1 MLAFKKIILIC
12 LVTLYFPGLPQYF
25 GRAALAMMTWIFVML
40 MAMNSP
46 LAQNSVTGMRIGSV
60 TVDELPGLRPVVE
73 TQSPIQAQLSLL
85 TDPYRLLIDMPD
97 ASWQVAGLLRS
108 GNLDIGLASA
118 YRFGSP
124 KPGVGRL
131 VIELNQPAAPARA
144 FTLPPAS
151 GGERFVVDL
160 VNVGDTAFMVAAAAL
175 KKSSDAAFA
184 SSPADLRSAN
194 SPTKAVSQR
203 MKLPKSK
210 RSLQTEQSAGT
221 SEPAIASALMP
232 KRKNRRW
239 IVFIDAG
246 HGGKDP
252 GAIGKS
258 GTKEKVVTLAAAR
271 DLAKQLAATGKIQPM
286 LARRD
291 DRYLRL
297 RERIR
302 LARRQQ
308 ADVFISL
315 HADSAQS
322 GKAHGISVF
331 TLSDTA
337 SDKEA
342 AALARKENRADLIGG
357 PDLGAEDPDA
367 AGELLRMFQ
376 RESMNQSSHLAAA
389 ILMQIRDMPGGDR
402 RGHRFAGFAVLKAP
416 DMPSVLVEMGFLSN
430 HNDEQNLRNSD
441 YLRELNRRLKT
452 AIINYLRTHGPK
464 L

>member
-60 TVDELPGLRPVVE
+60 TVDELPGLRLVVE

>member
-1 MLAFKKIILIC
+1 MPYLSGFSLYSVRMAFIT
-12 LVTLYFPGLPQYF
+12 V
-25 GRAALAMMTWIFVML
+25 TWICVLLTVMT
-40 MAMNSP
+40 SS
-46 LAQNSVTGMRIGSV
+46 LAQNSVTGMRIGAV
-60 TVDELPGLRPVVE
+60 QIDESPGLRLVVE
-73 TQSPIQAQLSLL
+73 TRSPMQARLSLL
-85 TDPYRLLIDMPD
+85 TDPYRLVIDMPD
-97 ASWQVAGLLRS
+97 ARWQVDGLSQRGDL
-108 GNLDIGLASA
+108 GTELARV

-124 KPGVGRL
+124 KPDTGRL
-131 VIELNQPAAPARA
+131 VIELDQPAAPVRV

-175 KKSSDAAFA
+175 KKSPDTIFLALPSD
-184 SSPADLRSAN
+184 LTTAN
-194 SPTKAVSQR
+194 SPTKPVGKK

-210 RSLQTEQSAGT
+210 GSMQKKQSAVAGK
-221 SEPAIASALMP
+221 SAIDTASML
-232 KRKNRRW
+232 KRSKRRW
-239 IVFIDAG
+239 VVFIDAG

-258 GTKEKVVTLAAAR
+258 GTKEKAVTLAAAR
-271 DLAKQLAATGKIQPM
+271 DLAKQLAASGKIRPI

-308 ADVFISL
+308 SDVFISL

-322 GKAHGISVF
+322 GNAHGISVF

-342 AALARKENRADLIGG
+342 ASLARKENKADLIGG

-376 RESMNQSSHLAAA
+376 RESMNQSAHLAAA
-389 ILMQIRDMPGGDR
+389 IMAKIRDMPGSDR

-416 DMPSVLVEMGFLSN
+416 DMPSVLIEMGFLSN
-430 HNDEQNLRNSD
+430 RDDEKNLRDPD
-441 YLRELNRRLKT
+441 YLRKLNSRLTK
-452 AIINYLRTHGPK
+452 AIINYLNLYGPK

>member
-1 MLAFKKIILIC
+1 MFFVHMAF
-12 LVTLYFPGLPQYF
+12 V
-25 GRAALAMMTWIFVML
+25 AVTWICVMFTV
-40 MAMNSP
+40 MSSS
-46 LAQNSVTGMRIGSV
+46 LAQNSVTGMRIGTLNIDDSS
-60 TVDELPGLRPVVE
+60 GLRLVVE
-73 TQSPIQAQLSLL
+73 TRSPLQAQLSLL
-85 TDPYRLLIDMPD
+85 TDPYRLVIDMPNTR
-97 ASWQVAGLLRS
+97 WQVDSLSPS
-108 GNLDIGLASA
+108 GDLGTRMAIA

-124 KPGVGRL
+124 KPDIGRL
-131 VIELNQPAAPARA
+131 VIELDQPAAPVRA

-175 KKSSDAAFA
+175 KKSQGVKFFPQ
-184 SSPADLRSAN
+184 PADLTTAN
-194 SPTKAVSQR
+194 SPTKAVDQR

-210 RSLQTEQSAGT
+210 RLMQKKQSAVP
-221 SEPAIASALMP
+221 SKSAIDTALTL
-232 KRKNRRW
+232 KRANRRW
-239 IVFIDAG
+239 VVFIDAG

-252 GAIGKS
+252 GAIGRS
-258 GTKEKVVTLAAAR
+258 GTREKDVTIAAAR
-271 DLAKQLAATGKIQPM
+271 DLAKQLAATGKIRPI

-302 LARRQQ
+302 LARRQHS
-308 ADVFISL
+308 DVFISL

-322 GKAHGISVF
+322 GKARGISVF

-342 AALARKENRADLIGG
+342 AALARKENKADLIGG
-357 PDLGAEDPDA
+357 PNLAAEDPDA

-376 RESMNQSSHLAAA
+376 RESMNQSAYLAAT
-389 ILMQIRDMPGGDR
+389 IMTKIRDMPGSDR

-416 DMPSVLVEMGFLSN
+416 DMPSVLIEMGFLSN
-430 HNDEQNLRNSD
+430 RDDEKNLRNSE
-441 YLRELNRRLKT
+441 YLRKLNRRLTK
-452 AIINYLRTHGPK
+452 AIINYLNAHGPK